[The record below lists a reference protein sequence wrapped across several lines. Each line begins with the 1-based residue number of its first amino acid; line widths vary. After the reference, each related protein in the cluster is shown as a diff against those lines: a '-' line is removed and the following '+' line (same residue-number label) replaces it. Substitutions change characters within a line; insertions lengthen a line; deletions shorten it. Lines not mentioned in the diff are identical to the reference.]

1 MSFKTKVKCK
11 KHNPFLEVDR
21 RVKEGDIIDCPINC
35 PKRQDLCRK
44 ATEYKFKVVYAKEV
58 PSDNSSTSSSNIV
71 RPTTSVGA
79 ETVTPR
85 TDFSTSTSRGI
96 NSSTPREGS
105 ATPLTR
111 EETASKYN
119 RRRTSFSDDAVSPI
133 EVPSDTHTVLD
144 TDEVTIDG
152 IRYSDNIQKLIDGCK
167 KPNSAYQDIFYQ
179 WNTSAV
185 FTIND
190 TSKLTPKF
198 DWIISKTEIN
208 KKRDDIRKILSN
220 DEYNVNQKFYHLFY
234 DVIYKYQADNI
245 GFCWSEVPQIY
256 KNSITPKFISQYDF
270 AKQYCEDVEF
280 RRFYREHK
288 QEIISYLNFNKCA
301 TLAENEKKLIE
312 NIPLIMFKYEGRI
325 VLINQDFD
333 STISDLGSIDSFF
346 SKMKQPQRLTLEESN
361 QMIAFLDKF
370 CLTRDSIKARDVH
383 ENEFRD
389 FAKEASK
396 NALQEDNAV
405 LVAAGV
411 SNYSEYNNLL
421 TLIHEYINIMN
432 PSEIRVGD
440 LQFSARNYS
449 NELID
454 IIFNFCRIHFGNSNN
469 VERARGNALLAKSL
483 YERNV
488 IGFTVGNAGYIKMV
502 MKIVSTNN
510 VDLDSYYEAFDNP
523 EFVINGNVYQ
533 VRDLIRSIVRSNE
546 SSLRYTPSTSDI
558 SDLLGSL
565 QDIRITKYL
574 EYKRTLSP
582 KSHADEISSLI
593 TKLEKRYNGI

>member
-11 KHNPFLEVDR
+11 KHNSFLEIDH

-58 PSDNSSTSSSNIV
+58 PNDNSSTSSSTIV
-71 RPTTSVGA
+71 SSTTSVGTGTA
-79 ETVTPR
+79 TPR
-85 TDFSTSTSRGI
+85 AGFSTSTSSW
-96 NSSTPREGS
+96 SSSSPSRESS
-105 ATPLTR
+105 AIPLTR

-119 RRRTSFSDDAVSPI
+119 RRRASFSDETASLT
-133 EVPSDTHTVLD
+133 EAPSDTHTVID
-144 TDEVTIDG
+144 TDEVIIDG
-152 IRYSDNIQKLIDGCK
+152 ISYSDNIQKQIDGCK

-220 DEYNVNQKFYHLFY
+220 DEYTVNQKFYHLFY
-234 DVIYKYQADNI
+234 DVIYKYQADSI
-245 GFCWSEVPQIY
+245 GFCWSEAPQIY
-256 KNSITPKFISQYDF
+256 KNSITPKFVSKYDF

-280 RRFYREHK
+280 RKFYREHK
-288 QEIISYLNFNKCA
+288 QEIISHLHFDKCA
-301 TLAENEKKLIE
+301 TLTENEKKLIE

-333 STISDLGSIDSFF
+333 STISDLGSIDQFF
-346 SKMKQPQRLTLEESN
+346 SKMKQPQKLPLEESN
-361 QMIAFLDKF
+361 QMIAFLDKY
-370 CLTRDSIKARDVH
+370 CLTRDSIKSRDIH
-383 ENEFRD
+383 ENEFRN

-396 NALQEDNAV
+396 NALHEDNAV

-421 TLIHEYINIMN
+421 TLIHEYINLMN
-432 PSEIRVGD
+432 PSEIKVGD

-449 NELID
+449 NELTD

-469 VERARGNALLAKSL
+469 AERARGNALLAKSI

-523 EFVINGNVYQ
+523 EFVINGSVYQ
-533 VRDLIRSIVRSNE
+533 IRDLVRNIVRSNE
-546 SSLRYTPSTSDI
+546 SSLHYTPSTSDI
-558 SDLLGSL
+558 SNLLGSL

-574 EYKRTLSP
+574 EHKRNLSQ
-582 KSHADEISSLI
+582 KSHIDEINSLI
-593 TKLEKRYNGI
+593 IKLEKRYNGI